1 MKYYIAAPLFSQA
14 ERQFNQQF
22 AQALQQA
29 FPTDDFY
36 LPQEVSYTASSE
48 IFHELKINLDECDRV
63 IAVLDGA
70 DADSGT
76 AWEMGYAF
84 AQNKPIYVLRT
95 DFRQSGD
102 DGGLNLMLSHSA
114 TGIFSSIDTLIRV
127 GLGQTR

>member
-48 IFHELKINLDECDRV
+48 IYHELKINLIE
-63 IAVLDGA
+63 
-70 DADSGT
+70 
-76 AWEMGYAF
+76 
-84 AQNKPIYVLRT
+84 
-95 DFRQSGD
+95 
-102 DGGLNLMLSHSA
+102 
-114 TGIFSSIDTLIRV
+114 TG
-127 GLGQTR
+127 